1 MKEYV
6 SAKNHNSERLADK
19 NATEAFSESG
29 ANQNPSL
36 KRKIRLYWPLVK
48 GMQTGLLLATGL
60 AGYMSA
66 RCPVINWPT
75 LLGLVGSLFLAIGGS
90 TILNMWYDRDVDARM
105 QRTCRR
111 PLPSGRINPTE
122 ALVVGF
128 ALAVAGVSWALAV
141 DPLYGVIVFAG
152 LFIDI
157 VVYTVWLKRIT
168 AWSIVFGG
176 LAGGMPVF
184 AGRSLGLGAV
194 DWVGA
199 IMALAVLFW
208 IPTHIVTYNMRYY
221 DDYVRAGIPTFPSVY
236 GFRTARILV
245 AISSIMAALCM
256 AIAVIAIGMDTGYLR
271 LITVLTAGLLILAIS
286 SMIRPSERL
295 NLGLFKYASFYMLS
309 AMFLMVLEVI

>member
-1 MKEYV
+1 MKEYL
-6 SAKNHNSERLADK
+6 SAKNHNAERLAGK
-19 NATEAFSESG
+19 NTTAAILDSG
-29 ANQNPSL
+29 ADQNPSL
-36 KRKIRLYWPLVK
+36 KLKIRLYWSLVK
-48 GMQTGLLLATGL
+48 GMQTGLLMATGL

-66 RCPVINWPT
+66 RCPVVSWPT

-90 TILNMWYDRDVDARM
+90 TILNMWYDRDVDAKMERA
-105 QRTCRR
+105 CRR

-128 ALAVAGVSWALAV
+128 VLAIAGVSLALVV

-152 LFIDI
+152 LFIDV

-176 LAGGMPVF
+176 LAGGMPVL

-208 IPTHIVTYNMRYY
+208 IPTHIVTYSMRYN

-236 GFRTARILV
+236 GFQTARILV

-271 LITVLTAGLLILAIS
+271 LITVLTAGLIILAIS
-286 SMIRPSERL
+286 SVIRPSERL
-295 NLGLFKYASFYMLS
+295 NIGLFKYASIYMLS
-309 AMFLMVLEVI
+309 AMFLVVLEVI